1 MMEVTDNYKI
11 LMLKRILQT
20 LLLCLATIVLT
31 TKVAMSRPLPGS
43 MVIIEHI
50 PVYLAVN
57 AADATPPKPP
67 QAGKPSP
74 APNDSQKKDPPV
86 TQADPSNPQDPY
98 DYDAIRE
105 SNRQTYGE
113 MKGKEPK

>member
-1 MMEVTDNYKI
+1 MEVTDNYKI
-11 LMLKRILQT
+11 LMVKRILQT
-20 LLLCLATIVLT
+20 LLLCFAAIILT
-31 TKVAMSRPLPGS
+31 TRVAMSSPLS
-43 MVIIEHI
+43 SSILIFEHI

-57 AADATPPKPP
+57 AADPTPPNPP

-74 APNDSQKKDPPV
+74 APDGTQKKDPPV
-86 TQADPSNPQDPY
+86 TQADPSVPYDPY

>member
-1 MMEVTDNYKI
+1 MIEVTDNYKI

-20 LLLCLATIVLT
+20 LLLCFAAIVLT
-31 TKVAMSRPLPGS
+31 TKVAMSGPLSGN
-43 MVIIEHI
+43 VLIYEHL
-50 PVYLAVN
+50 PVYLAAN
-57 AADATPPKPP
+57 AADLTPPKPP

-74 APNDSQKKDPPV
+74 APKEAQKKDPPV